1 MDNFLNR
8 PLNIICFGAHPDD
21 CEIFA
26 GGTGVLWSHLGHRV
40 LFVSLT
46 CGDIG
51 HQGIHGKELALR
63 RKAEAERAAHIGGYQ
78 CQVLD
83 HHDGELT
90 PSLEIRKEVVHLIR
104 EWNADLVLT
113 HRSNDYHPDHRY
125 TSLIVRDA
133 AYMVC
138 VPFFCPETPCLERNP
153 VFLYLVDTFIRPVPF
168 RVDIAV
174 AVDEV
179 METKWAML
187 DAMDSQFYEWLPWM
201 DGQIDHVPPDPA
213 ERLQWL
219 KETWSPF
226 LEQST
231 KMGQEKLRRFYG
243 EKKASGIRYA
253 EVFEICEYGHQ
264 PDPEELRAL
273 FPFIPCRS

>member
-1 MDNFLNR
+1 MVDLPKR

-26 GGTGVLWSHLGHRV
+26 GGTAVQWSSLGHRV
-40 LFVSLT
+40 LFVSMT

-51 HQGIHGKELALR
+51 HQAIQGQKLARR
-63 RKAEAERAAHIGGYQ
+63 RKAEAENAARLGGYQ
-78 CQVLD
+78 FRVLD

-90 PSLEIRKEVVHLIR
+90 PSLNLRKEVVRLIR
-104 EWNADLVLT
+104 EWKADLVLT
-113 HRSNDYHPDHRY
+113 HRPNDYHPDHRY
-125 TSLIVRDA
+125 TSQVVQDA

-138 VPFFCPETPCLERNP
+138 VPFFCSETPRLEKNP
-153 VFLYLVDTFIRPVPF
+153 VFLYFVDSFTRPTLF
-168 RVDIAV
+168 RVDVAV

-201 DGQIDHVPPDPA
+201 EGQLDTVPDGPV

-219 KETWSPF
+219 KKTWDPF
-226 LEQST
+226 LQQST
-231 KMGQEKLRRFYG
+231 IMGQEKLQEFYG
-243 EKKASGIRYA
+243 VEKATKVRYA

-264 PDPEELRAL
+264 PDPDELRSL
-273 FPFIPCRS
+273 FPFFPDRP